1 LTFIFAV
8 FGHYPESI
16 RELVTNRFG
25 DKVIISSPDYLLAGG
40 GLKETF
46 AYRRN
51 SEADIAVCG
60 VPLQKIK
67 DKYILVRNEYLDE
80 VAQNPSKASS
90 FEGHF
95 IFCTKRNN
103 TLTVVNDILGFREF
117 YEYVGDGYSIISTE
131 TRFIAEIIGGF
142 KLNQNW
148 LATGFLLKV
157 QLDKESYARG
167 ITRYCG
173 AEMLQLKLT
182 ENGLIRERSKLQAP
196 IEFPKTEEEI
206 KNEII
211 QLSFPEI
218 EDFQSV
224 ISMSGGLDS
233 RFLLSLMKPAK
244 SDLKAVSIG
253 FADHPDNITA
263 AKICKIVGIEH
274 SILDTDDLESY
285 PFTFDDII
293 NYVEGNRSQSV
304 ASEYLFMRLSDYIY
318 NSGLIQIDAGW
329 AEIGRH
335 KLFSKLQYL
344 SKYGFVKIDKERL
357 YQLLKSSRTMFLDS
371 DLAQHLKITTLEKAD
386 TVIDSYEMNKRYDL
400 ARRLDNFS
408 IDFKISNNIS
418 GKQTLADNT
427 HVSLSP
433 FNQPIMNRA
442 LVGLA
447 PNQKFN
453 GKFYKDTIRQT
464 YPEIS
469 KINLIKGSH
478 EIPFN
483 LGTLS
488 SGLYLKLTESKYRR
502 DYAVEMFRLFE
513 SEIRD
518 YLNSSETLSSGY
530 YDKQIVKN
538 IINNANLGNPKSCN
552 DLDSLFTFEIFRR
565 SIESPKKS

>member
-1 LTFIFAV
+1 M
-8 FGHYPESI
+8 FGHIPESI
-16 RELVTNRFG
+16 RELVTNIFG
-25 DKVIISSPDYLLAGG
+25 DKVINSSSDYLLAGG

-51 SEADIAVCG
+51 AESDIAVCG
-60 VPLQKIK
+60 VPLQKVK
-67 DKYILVRNEYLDE
+67 DKYILVRNENLDA
-80 VAQNPSKASS
+80 VAQNPSKAST

-95 IFCTKRNN
+95 VFCSKCNN

-117 YEYVGDGYSIISTE
+117 YEYVGEGYSIISTE
-131 TRFIAEIIGGF
+131 ARLIAGIIGGF

-157 QLDKESYARG
+157 QLDKESFALG

-173 AEMLQLKLT
+173 AEMLQLQVT
-182 ENGLIRERSKLQAP
+182 ENGIIRKRSKLQAP
-196 IEFPKTEEEI
+196 TEYPKTEEEI

-211 QLSFPEI
+211 QLSYPEI
-218 EDFQSV
+218 DDFKSV

-244 SDLKAVSIG
+244 ADLKAVSIG

-263 AKICKIVGIEH
+263 AKICKLVGMEH
-274 SILDTDDLESY
+274 TIYDADDLESY
-285 PFTFDDII
+285 PFAFEDII
-293 NYVEGNRSQSV
+293 NYVEGNKSQSV
-304 ASEYLFMRLSDYIY
+304 ASEYLFNRLSDYIY

-329 AEIGRH
+329 AEIGRN

-344 SKYGFVKIDKERL
+344 SKYGFIKIDKERL
-357 YQLLKSSRTMFLDS
+357 YDLLKSNSSMFIDS
-371 DLAQHLKITTLEKAD
+371 DLAQHLKIIALEKAD
-386 TVIDSYEMNKRYDL
+386 AVISSYEMNNRYDL
-400 ARRLDNFS
+400 ARRLDYFS
-408 IDFKISNNIS
+408 IDFKISNNLS
-418 GKQTLADNT
+418 GKQTLSDNT
-427 HVSLSP
+427 HISLSP

-442 LVGLA
+442 LIGLA

-464 YPEIS
+464 YLEIA
-469 KINLIKGSH
+469 KINLVKGTQ

-488 SGLYLKLTESKYRR
+488 SGLYLKLTKSKYRR
-502 DYAVEMFRLFE
+502 DYAVEMVRLF
-513 SEIRD
+513 SSDIRD
-518 YLNSSETLSSGY
+518 YLNSSETLSSCY
-530 YDKQIVKN
+530 YDKDIVQN
-538 IINNANLGNPKSCN
+538 IINNASVENPKSCYY
-552 DLDSLFTFEIFRR
+552 LDSLLTFEIFRR